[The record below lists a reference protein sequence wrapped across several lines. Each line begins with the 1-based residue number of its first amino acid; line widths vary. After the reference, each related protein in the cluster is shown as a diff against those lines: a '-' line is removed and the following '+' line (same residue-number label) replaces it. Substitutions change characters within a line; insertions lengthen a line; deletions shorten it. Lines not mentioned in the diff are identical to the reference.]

1 MKDYVDIICVLD
13 RSGSMETVRSDA
25 IGGFNKF
32 LDDQKSIPGNAKLSV
47 VLFDDRY
54 EVLYENKDLSVAEYL
69 TPETFVPR
77 GWTALYD
84 ALGKTIFDTGERL
97 ASLNE
102 NERPSKVIVAI
113 LTDGMENASKD
124 YNKERIADMIKHQRE
139 VYNWEFVFLGANI
152 DNFDEVVLSL
162 NMNSNYSAQFS
173 STGIG
178 TRSAYNTYSG
188 MVKGLRVNS

>member
-1 MKDYVDIICVLD
+1 MKDYVDIVCVLD
-13 RSGSMETVRSDA
+13 RSGSMESIKSDA

-32 LDDQKSIPGNAKLSV
+32 LDDQKSTPGNAKLSV
-47 VLFDDRY
+47 ILFDDRY
-54 EVLYENKDLSVAEYL
+54 EVLYEDKELSTAEYL
-69 TPETFVPR
+69 TDETFVPR

-97 ASLNE
+97 ANLNE
-102 NERPSKVIVAI
+102 NERPSKVIVAV

-124 YNKERIADMIKHQRE
+124 YNRERVSNMIKHQRD

-152 DNFDEVVLSL
+152 DNFDEVVRSL
-162 NMNSNYSAQFS
+162 NMNPSFSVQFA

-178 TRSAYNTYSG
+178 TRSAYEAYSG